1 MSPLLHTMRRG
12 GDLMAQKDIAEKML
26 EAYNDVFA
34 DIVNVLLFGG
44 KEVMTPDSLEE
55 QEGNAF
61 YKAEGKLHS
70 LERDVV
76 KRWKDGSIRIACIG
90 FENQTKPDADMPLRV
105 IGYDGAEYRSQL
117 SRDGKQRD
125 RYPVVTLVLY
135 FGCEGHWDAPLTLK
149 ERVKIPEGLEPF
161 VNDYKINLFE
171 IAYLSKEQIQMFRS
185 DFRFVADFFVQM
197 RETGDYRYK
206 ENRMKMRHMT
216 EVFQLFAAMTNDRK
230 YEEGFWKYTGKEEV
244 NTVRNLFDIVE
255 DRGREE
261 GRKEAQKEYERDKRD
276 TALSLREF
284 GMPEEAIAKSMKV
297 NIETVRRWLTA

>member
-1 MSPLLHTMRRG
+1 
-12 GDLMAQKDIAEKML
+12 MAQKDIAEKIL
-26 EAYNDVFA
+26 EAHNDVFA
-34 DIVNVLLFGG
+34 DIVNVLLFSGR
-44 KEVMTPDSLEE
+44 EVISPDQLED
-55 QEGNAF
+55 QPPRAH
-61 YKAEGKLHS
+61 YKAQDRLRET
-70 LERDVV
+70 ERDVV
-76 KRWKDGSIRIACIG
+76 KRWKDGNIRIACLGI
-90 FENQTKPDADMPLRV
+90 ENQTAADPDMPLRA
-105 IGYDGAEYRSQL
+105 IAYDGAEYRAQL
-117 SRDGKQRD
+117 LRSKRRRPPKASGPERQPQEP